1 MCNRNVGGSSRYLVS
16 CFQQCFWENIFK
28 FLTYEGVEAYYV
40 FRSSSFLLTNYFFL
54 IFKVSVTQSATWVI
68 FTELIWTSLIQ
79 ICIYL
84 PRLLWSLEGWFQNES
99 MGCNST
105 IFPWKIKFSL
115 QQKEGSN
122 DLVGPKYYA
131 SSVGVPCCH
140 CRMDKSFFKKALR
153 YHTKKKF
160 SGQILSGKYFSRKE
174 WLNQIKQNRK
184 KSLCQDYGRL
194 ECVALTN
201 HLYSHSSRSVPSNSY
216 M

>member
-1 MCNRNVGGSSRYLVS
+1 MCNRNVGG
-16 CFQQCFWENIFK
+16 FQQCFWENIFK
-28 FLTYEGVEAYYV
+28 FLIYEGVEAYYV
-40 FRSSSFLLTNYFFL
+40 SRSSSFLLNQYVFL
-54 IFKVSVTQSATWVI
+54 IFKVSVIQSTTWVI

-140 CRMDKSFFKKALR
+140 CRMDKSFFNKALR
-153 YHTKKKF
+153 YHTKIFFRTKSSVGNTLPEKN
-160 SGQILSGKYFSRKE
+160 G
-174 WLNQIKQNRK
+174 LNQNKQK
-184 KSLCQDYGRL
+184 EKFLMPGCGRL
-194 ECVALTN
+194 ECVTLPN
-201 HLYSHSSRSVPSNSY
+201 HLYIHFSRSVPSISY

>member
-28 FLTYEGVEAYYV
+28 FLIYEGVEAYYV
-40 FRSSSFLLTNYFFL
+40 SRSSSFLLNQYVFL

-140 CRMDKSFFKKALR
+140 CRMKKSFSKK
-153 YHTKKKF
+153 HWGFIQKKNI
-160 SGQILSGKYFSRKE
+160 SGQILSGKYFTRKE
-174 WLNQIKQNRK
+174 WPESKQTKGKN
-184 KSLCQDYGRL
+184 SLCQAVDG
-194 ECVALTN
+194 
-201 HLYSHSSRSVPSNSY
+201 
-216 M
+216 

>member
-28 FLTYEGVEAYYV
+28 FLIYEGVEAYYV
-40 FRSSSFLLTNYFFL
+40 SRSSSFLLNQYVFL
-54 IFKVSVTQSATWVI
+54 IFKVSVIQSTTWVI

-140 CRMDKSFFKKALR
+140 CRMDKSFFKKSTEVSYKKIFQDKSSVGNTLPEKNGWIKSNKTGKNLYARLR
-153 YHTKKKF
+153 TDRVC
-160 SGQILSGKYFSRKE
+160 GV
-174 WLNQIKQNRK
+174 NQPPI
-184 KSLCQDYGRL
+184 
-194 ECVALTN
+194 
-201 HLYSHSSRSVPSNSY
+201 
-216 M
+216 